1 MQRISSL
8 RWQKFKSMIKESWK
22 KIPFQTHTHSVLAL
36 VVNVVNGKSV
46 TPDIKEAEIKATITV
61 ILGGNVKSKEQFEVI
76 KHVEIKPTNEK
87 LEQVVGIV

>member
-1 MQRISSL
+1 MQRISSF
-8 RWQKFKSMIKESWK
+8 RCQQFKSMIKESWK

-61 ILGGNVKSKEQFEVI
+61 ILGG
-76 KHVEIKPTNEK
+76 TT
-87 LEQVVGIV
+87 